1 MSLAQFLETTEKDV
15 QGFLAKIATG
25 VEVVI
30 EDVQAATQWI
40 VNNSPTIL
48 ADIEA
53 ATTFAQAVGGSDPDV
68 QKVAADAKAASDAL
82 SAYVAD
88 SKSGDTQIQAVVDG
102 YLAFANGAAAAAT
115 VKATSTKAVAASP
128 NATQAVSPPTPNEG

>member
-15 QGFLAKIATG
+15 QGFLTKIATG

-40 VNNSPTIL
+40 VNNSSTIL
-48 ADIEA
+48 AEIEA
-53 ATTFAQAVGGSDPDV
+53 ATTFPQAVGGSDPDV

-102 YLAFANGAAAAAT
+102 YLA
-115 VKATSTKAVAASP
+115 
-128 NATQAVSPPTPNEG
+128 